1 MPHRRRVAIKG
12 SDLPESLLRLAGFLP
27 DDDLTADVF
36 YGRRGAVLNIRQVD
50 PLRIGDVTSDL
61 ISKALRRDR
70 QRNRKTR
77 LP

>member
-1 MPHRRRVAIKG
+1 MDG
-12 SDLPESLLRLAGFLP
+12 AGQF
-27 DDDLTADVF
+27 
-36 YGRRGAVLNIRQVD
+36 LNIRQVD